1 MDRKPHWTPG
11 MDYSS
16 CRFFIRRMDAP
27 DNVHTQDVPVAK
39 LPLIGFIYV
48 TRGEVLVEAYGNTFL
63 CQTGHALIIPA
74 ECPFSIRYYRDAA
87 GYTGAFSSSFITDA
101 KPLRYLTVPVH
112 QAFWFDEGVFMA
124 QLFNMIQESF
134 DKGDQVFV
142 EKALDLFLSRIK
154 SGKPLAVPDVVNRFL
169 ESVFNPDQPI
179 GTISAYAQAAGI
191 SENYLSR
198 QIKQYTGRSVGEWID
213 AERIVRAK
221 KLLAGTS
228 VPIID
233 VAVAVGLEDQSYFAR
248 FFKRETGITPSSFRK
263 AMQG

>member
-1 MDRKPHWTPG
+1 
-11 MDYSS
+11 
-16 CRFFIRRMDAP
+16 
-27 DNVHTQDVPVAK
+27 
-39 LPLIGFIYV
+39 
-48 TRGEVLVEAYGNTFL
+48 
-63 CQTGHALIIPA
+63 
-74 ECPFSIRYYRDAA
+74 
-87 GYTGAFSSSFITDA
+87 
-101 KPLRYLTVPVH
+101 
-112 QAFWFDEGVFMA
+112 MA